1 MHFFRVKNAQEKI
14 KKTAVET
21 VSIGEIRYLWS
32 VNMNYGLWLEMKEW
46 DWGV

>member
-32 VNMNYGLWLEMKEW
+32 VNMKYGLWLEMEEW